1 MHSLWSPSVSQALPA
16 EVRAAMIM
24 SDVERFSLLGEGN
37 SKLPKGSVTI
47 TDGSKVDMS
56 KEGYAEP
63 NESDIRN
70 WFKGIRDSG

>member
-1 MHSLWSPSVSQALPA
+1 MV
-16 EVRAAMIM
+16 MG
-24 SDVERFSLLGEGN
+24 DVERFSLLGEGN
-37 SKLPKGSVTI
+37 SKLPKGV
-47 TDGSKVDMS
+47 TDGSKIDMN

>member
-1 MHSLWSPSVSQALPA
+1 MAVMQVRPFK
-16 EVRAAMIM
+16 VRAAMVM
-24 SDVERFSLLGEGN
+24 GDVERFSLLGEGN
-37 SKLPKGSVTI
+37 SKLPKGV
-47 TDGSKVDMS
+47 TDGSKVDMN